1 MAAKDR
7 ARSVDLAGE
16 PLVLDLLLYIYVEM
30 TSKQEELAEHIG
42 ELLLEVLPDLNIRAA
57 LVPGPA
63 GDVQV

>member
-1 MAAKDR
+1 M
-7 ARSVDLAGE
+7 
-16 PLVLDLLLYIYVEM
+16 LDLLLYIYVEM

-63 GDVQV
+63 GDLQV